1 MVKYLAKPLMACLL
15 CGNKYVINILKLT
28 SDQHHP
34 HLYNTMHQSSRGEDI
49 LLSSKGAINGRYS
62 ILVILRRALQ
72 RSYQMDDDVHI
83 NASQTQEDKVKW
95 LRKY

>member
-1 MVKYLAKPLMACLL
+1 M
-15 CGNKYVINILKLT
+15 
-28 SDQHHP
+28 
-34 HLYNTMHQSSRGEDI
+34 
-49 LLSSKGAINGRYS
+49 SSKGAINGRYS